1 MDLGDV
7 NVRYNIIAY
16 GIDFD
21 DNIKS
26 FLSFTKIILWYFLL
40 LIGMVSY

>member
-7 NVRYNIIAY
+7 NVRYNVIAY

-26 FLSFTKIILWYFLL
+26 FLSFTKIIL
-40 LIGMVSY
+40 